1 MVNRPWFFYG
11 ETMRVNLQYSIELKE
26 IFEELD
32 EHLTRRL
39 SVDTLEQH
47 LRSISESLEGESSM
61 RARAYIQEAREVLF
75 NLDTGLSEIYAM
87 LEGYDNITQNNT
99 TNTEEA
105 NEQLSETNESGED
118 RTELQPD

>member
-1 MVNRPWFFYG
+1 
-11 ETMRVNLQYSIELKE
+11 MRVNLQYSIELEE

-39 SVDTLEQH
+39 SVDTLDQRM
-47 LRSISESLEGESSM
+47 RSISESLQGESSM
-61 RARAYIQEAREVLF
+61 RARAYIQEAREALF

-99 TNTEEA
+99 TNTEET

>member
-1 MVNRPWFFYG
+1 
-11 ETMRVNLQYSIELKE
+11 MRVNLQYSIELEE

-39 SVDTLEQH
+39 SVDTLDQH
-47 LRSISESLEGESSM
+47 MRSISESLQGESSM
-61 RARAYIQEAREVLF
+61 RPRAYIQEAREPLF

-99 TNTEEA
+99 TNTEET

>member
-1 MVNRPWFFYG
+1 
-11 ETMRVNLQYSIELKE
+11 MRVNLQYSIELKE

-32 EHLTRRL
+32 EHLRRRL

-47 LRSISESLEGESSM
+47 LRSISDSLEGESSM
-61 RARAYIQEAREVLF
+61 RAMAYIQEAREALF

-99 TNTEEA
+99 TNTEET
-105 NEQLSETNESGED
+105 NEQLSETNESGEG
-118 RTELQPD
+118 RAELQSD

>member
-1 MVNRPWFFYG
+1 
-11 ETMRVNLQYSIELKE
+11 MRVNLQYSIELEE

-32 EHLTRRL
+32 QHLRRRL
-39 SVDTLEQH
+39 NVDELEQH
-47 LRSISESLEGESSM
+47 MRSISESLQGESPR
-61 RARAYIQEAREVLF
+61 RARAYIQEAREALF

-99 TNTEEA
+99 TNTEET
-105 NEQLSETNESGED
+105 NEQLSEANESGEG